1 MISETTAFPF
11 HSIEVLAVSLRCKD
25 LIDEVDQLIDWYEFL
40 VSSLDCNKT
49 VIKLQTFE
57 VFLKKLQIAQSSYHY
72 QLIYSLRG
80 KLFILRFWISI
91 DFTISGRFNSFSFV
105 IVAVFLRG
113 HIVPVLFFQFWT
125 LPTYN
130 TFWQNCQG
138 LLSLS

>member
-49 VIKLQTFE
+49 VIKLQTFK

-72 QLIYSLRG
+72 
-80 KLFILRFWISI
+80 
-91 DFTISGRFNSFSFV
+91 
-105 IVAVFLRG
+105 
-113 HIVPVLFFQFWT
+113 
-125 LPTYN
+125 
-130 TFWQNCQG
+130 
-138 LLSLS
+138 